1 MYFFCMFLLPLVI
14 CGCAGNSQDSLGK
27 DVPEAEQEAELSEN
41 LKEIAEGAQLPQ
53 GTENSPDSQEEQN
66 QPEEQSLEAPQAQGS
81 APKPPTVTEE
91 DWSAYFEG
99 RNGAAVIYD
108 PALSSY
114 HMYNQELASARR
126 SPCSTFKII
135 SSLAALEA
143 GVISPD
149 DSTRT
154 WNEYLAR
161 LRSFPRKAGK
171 SLRMPC

>member
-1 MYFFCMFLLPLVI
+1 MYFFCLFLLPLVI

-27 DVPEAEQEAELSEN
+27 DVPEAEQEAELSEK

-53 GTENSPDSQEEQN
+53 GTENSPDSQDAQKQSN
-66 QPEEQSLEAPQAQGS
+66 EQSIEAPQPQES
-81 APKPPTVTEE
+81 TSKPPTVTEE

-108 PALSSY
+108 PALGSY
-114 HMYNQELASARR
+114 HIYNQELASARR

-135 SSLAALEA
+135 SALAALEA

-161 LRSFPRKAGK
+161 LQSFPRKAGE